1 MPSEGCVA
9 VSVARSMRRGGED
22 MDAIL
27 DCGGGRAVVKTP
39 SACRHLPHK
48 GGESER
54 LALTSDFHAE
64 DAAR

>member
-1 MPSEGCVA
+1 
-9 VSVARSMRRGGED
+9 

-39 SACRHLPHK
+39 SACRYLPHK
-48 GGESER
+48 GGERKR
-54 LALTSDFHAE
+54 LALPSDFRAE